1 MSLNVSFFIF
11 GECAGSDQILFK
23 KSISGA
29 LTINIRRKLDWDEF
43 IWRPLS
49 QFHTDVLYFVRRI
62 SVLSPCALHRFHGTG
77 DCLPKP

>member
-29 LTINIRRKLDWDEF
+29 LTINIRRKLD
-43 IWRPLS
+43 
-49 QFHTDVLYFVRRI
+49 
-62 SVLSPCALHRFHGTG
+62 
-77 DCLPKP
+77 